1 MGNLSKI
8 NLRKEWI
15 GFLLCLGVFFLLTL
29 ILSFQSRKQFH
40 DQVMTSTHNLLSSE
54 LNSIAQDNSLRLLD
68 RDLTLIDLGLPEISS
83 DPEELLEEII
93 IDTLTLPT
101 ITQAFAYSEK
111 GLPIKLELGSQKNVN
126 AIAFAIKEDSS
137 EPFSRYEAG
146 NDFSFFF
153 KIDTIED
160 PFIIEV
166 LIDEQHILD
175 EWEAIDRQLLKLS
188 VLSICS
194 GIVLLF
200 VIFQFMSV
208 GIRNREIK
216 LEQGNQLLHRT
227 NQKLAQAYK
236 SVGLGALSGHLMHS
250 LKTPLTHLQIIAK
263 EAEEKKAID
272 GKELQTIHGNMRDLV
287 SQSLQT
293 LREFETKKIS
303 YQVTVAELFNQVI
316 ERTHKLFEKAH
327 ISVSKT
333 NALEQSIDNLQST
346 LLLSIINAVVENAFE
361 QDCKSKVNLRVK
373 IEGNILTIK
382 ISDTSGGIP
391 ESEQPFLFDPS
402 KSSKK
407 GGTGLGL
414 AIAHQLS
421 QCMGAELALSK
432 SDQTGSVFKISFKV
446 KELAI

>member
-1 MGNLSKI
+1 MGNLSKM

-15 GFLLCLGVFFLLTL
+15 GFLLCLGVLFLLTL

-40 DQVMTSTHNLLSSE
+40 DKVMTSTHNLLYPE
-54 LNSIAQDNSLRLLD
+54 LNSFAQDNSLRLLD
-68 RDLTLIDLGLPEISS
+68 RDLTLIDLGVPEISS

-101 ITQAFAYSEK
+101 VTQAFAYNEK

-126 AIAFAIKEDSS
+126 AIAFAKREDSS
-137 EPFSRYEAG
+137 EPFSRYEEG

-175 EWEAIDRQLLKLS
+175 EWDAIDRQLLKLS

-200 VIFQFMSV
+200 VIFQFMSR

-263 EAEEKKAID
+263 EAEEKKAVD
-272 GKELQTIHGNMRDLV
+272 VKELQAIHGNMRDLV
-287 SQSLQT
+287 SQSLQA
-293 LREFETKKIS
+293 LKEFETKKTS
-303 YQVTVAELFNQVI
+303 YQVTIAELFNQVI
-316 ERTHKLFEKAH
+316 ERTHKLFEKVQ

-333 NALEQSIDNLQST
+333 KALEQNIDNLQST
-346 LLLSIINAVVENAFE
+346 LLLPILNAVVENAFE
-361 QDCKSKVNLRVK
+361 QDCKSKVNLSVK
-373 IEGNILTIK
+373 TEGNILTIE

-414 AIAHQLS
+414 AIAHQLAQS
-421 QCMGAELALSK
+421 MEADLVLSK
-432 SDQTGSVFKISFKV
+432 SDKSGSVFSISFK
-446 KELAI
+446 AIKFTL